1 MQRILYVILAA
12 ALFAGASSC
21 QKSAGKTNELTVVLG
36 TEPVT
41 IDPALNNVSSTANYL
56 NLLFEGLYKYADNGS
71 GDAEL
76 VPGLAEDAPKKTV
89 NADGSV
95 IYTYTLRDGLKWSDG
110 KPFTANDIVYSWR
123 RLVDPK
129 TTSKYN
135 YIINMVE
142 NAAGI
147 IDGQTD
153 PDRLGVKALDD
164 RTVEIT
170 LTYDCPFFV
179 NISGFTATFPV
190 KQDIIEK
197 AGDSWTLHPA
207 TYISNGPY
215 RLKEW
220 AHNSHLTIEKNPYYY
235 APVPGPDTIKFMLM
249 DNNNAILAGFLNG
262 EIDFFDGT
270 VPVDEIQELLD
281 SGKLK
286 TAPTIGVFNTNFNNM
301 EAPFN
306 DERVRKAFSLAVDR
320 NYLVNQIT
328 RAGQKPAGGF
338 VPYGVVDAAGAGSDF
353 RKIGGNYYSIAEEDY
368 QKNVAEAQRLMAEA
382 GYPDGAGFPV
392 IEYLS
397 PNDDE
402 FRAIAETL
410 QDMWKT
416 ALGVNL
422 TLSNQDWTTLFNNLY
437 TDNFQIAYFRWV
449 GDYNDPIN
457 FLEIFTTGNGN
468 NTVHYANAE
477 FDSLVDRARY
487 TTSAVE
493 RMKLMHEAEDIL
505 IGRDMATC
513 PIFFES
519 MTYMASPRISGLYY
533 DASQGFFFENVKIA
547 PQ

>member
-1 MQRILYVILAA
+1 MQRILYVILTA
-12 ALFAGASSC
+12 ALFSGASAC
-21 QKSAGKTNELTVVLG
+21 QKSVDKTNEFTAVLG
-36 TEPVT
+36 PEPGT
-41 IDPALNNVSSTANYL
+41 IDPALNTIFSTGNYL
-56 NLLFEGLYKYADNGS
+56 NILFEGLYKYADNGS

-76 VPGLAEDAPKKTV
+76 VPGFAKDAPSKTV

-95 IYTYTLRDGLKWSDG
+95 VYTYTLRDGLKWSDG

-129 TTSKYN
+129 TTSEYN

-147 IDGQTD
+147 IDRQKD
-153 PDRLGVKALDD
+153 PDSLGVEALDD
-164 RTVEIT
+164 KTVKIT

-179 NISGFTATFPV
+179 NIISFQATFPV
-190 KQDIIEK
+190 RQDIIEE
-197 AGDSWTLHPA
+197 AGDSWTLNPA

-220 AHNSHLTIEKNPYYY
+220 VHHSHLTMEKNPYYY
-235 APVPGPDTIKFMLM
+235 EPVTGPDTLKFMLM
-249 DNNNAILAGFLNG
+249 DNNNAILAGFLNE
-262 EIDFFDGT
+262 EIDFFAST
-270 VPVDEIQELLD
+270 VPVGEVQALLD

-286 TAPTIGVFNTNFNNM
+286 TAPNIGVFSPDFNNM

-306 DERVRKAFSLAVDR
+306 DERVRRAFSLAIDR
-320 NYLVNQIT
+320 NYIVNQIT

-338 VPYGVVDAAGAGSDF
+338 VPYGIFDAAGVDSDF
-353 RKIGGNYYSIAEEDY
+353 REIGGNYYSIAEEDY
-368 QKNVAEAQRLMAEA
+368 QKNVAEAQRLIAEA

-392 IEYLS
+392 IEYVY

-402 FRAIAETL
+402 FRAIAEAL

-416 ALGVNL
+416 ALGVRL
-422 TLSNQDWTTLFNNLY
+422 TLSNQDWTTLLNNLY
-437 TDNFQIAYFRWV
+437 TGNFKIAHCKWI
-449 GDYNDPIN
+449 GDYNDPIS

-468 NTVHYANAE
+468 NTSHYTNAE
-477 FDSLVDRARY
+477 FDSLVNSARY

-513 PIFFES
+513 PLFFES
-519 MTYMASPRISGLYY
+519 TTYMVSPRISGLYY

-547 PQ
+547 P